1 MAAASDRGTQG
12 GCDLERLD
20 ERFLGR
26 INQLGNGEFSAEE
39 QSRYAKTHVMTRKRQ
54 SDTLSR
60 ETSLR
65 PMPTAA
71 HELAALTAAVRVAV
85 GKRVNWRDTAQ
96 LVASALERR
105 LPSSSI
111 LTPQQR
117 AGDPETYKSEV
128 LHSEP
133 DGSFSIVALVWLP
146 GQVTP
151 IHDHV
156 TWCVFGVIQGTEC
169 EELFELD
176 QQRTGLVEAG
186 YRVNRTGDVSGF
198 APPGDIHRVRN
209 AGDLTA
215 ISLHIY
221 GTDVARIGSSVRRH
235 YNLRVRPSRAV
246 A

>member
-1 MAAASDRGTQG
+1 
-12 GCDLERLD
+12 
-20 ERFLGR
+20 
-26 INQLGNGEFSAEE
+26 
-39 QSRYAKTHVMTRKRQ
+39 MTRQRQ

-60 ETSLR
+60 EPSLG

-71 HELAALTAAVRVAV
+71 HELAALTAAVRDAV
-85 GKRVNWRDTAQ
+85 GKRVNWRDTAH

-105 LPSSSI
+105 LPSPSI

-117 AGDPETYKSEV
+117 IGDPETYKSEV

-156 TWCVFGVIQGTEC
+156 TWCVFGVIQGMEC
-169 EELFELD
+169 KELFELSR
-176 QQRTGLVEAG
+176 QRTCLVEAG
-186 YRVNRTGDVSGF
+186 DRVNRTGEVSGF

-215 ISLHIY
+215 ISIHVY
-221 GTDVARIGSSVRRH
+221 GSDVARIGSSVRRH
-235 YNLRVRPSRAV
+235 YDLPVQPSRAV

>member
-1 MAAASDRGTQG
+1 
-12 GCDLERLD
+12 
-20 ERFLGR
+20 
-26 INQLGNGEFSAEE
+26 
-39 QSRYAKTHVMTRKRQ
+39 MTSQRQ
-54 SDTLSR
+54 SDTLAR
-60 ETSLR
+60 EPRLGPIT
-65 PMPTAA
+65 TAT
-71 HELAALTAAVRVAV
+71 HELAALKTAVRVAV
-85 GKRVNWRDTAQ
+85 GKGLNWRGTAQ
-96 LVASALERR
+96 LVASALERH
-105 LPSSSI
+105 LPSPGI
-111 LTPQQR
+111 LTEEQR
-117 AGDPETYKSEV
+117 TGDPDTYKSEV
-128 LHSEP
+128 LHAEP

-176 QQRTGLVEAG
+176 RQRTSLVEAG
-186 YRVNRTGDVSGF
+186 HRVNMTGEVSGF

-221 GTDVARIGSSVRRH
+221 GTDVSRIGSSVRRH
-235 YNLRVRPSRAV
+235 YDLPVKPSRSV